1 MVSDELLVGVIGA
14 IVAIIVGVIPL
25 FWAKWNEIRHEIKKI
40 KMEKYD
46 ELLKSLTS
54 FMNSPSQQTCVDF
67 VMAFN
72 RSSSYADAD
81 VMNKCNEFCKA
92 LETATLVR
100 HNRGQATRGFT
111 TLEQTINENTEKIS
125 DIFKAIRKD
134 INPRSILSTQKEIDF
149 KVYYAQSL

>member
-25 FWAKWNEIRHEIKKI
+25 FWAKWNKIRQDIKKI

-46 ELLKSLTS
+46 ELLKGLTS
-54 FMNSPSQQTCVDF
+54 FMNSPTEQTCIDF

-72 RSSSYADAD
+72 RSPSYADAE
-81 VMNKCNEFCKA
+81 VMDKCNEFCKA

-100 HNRGQATRGFT
+100 HKKGHANGGSV

-134 INPRSILSTQKEIDF
+134 INPKSILSREKEIDF
-149 KVYYAQSL
+149 QVYYAQNL

>member
-1 MVSDELLVGVIGA
+1 MVSDELLVGIIGA

-25 FWAKWNEIRHEIKKI
+25 FWAKWSEIRQDIKKI

-46 ELLKSLTS
+46 ELLKALTS
-54 FMNSPSQQTCVDF
+54 FMNDPTEVTCIEF

-81 VMNKCNEFCKA
+81 VMDKCNEFCKA
-92 LETATLVR
+92 LETATIVR
-100 HNRGQATRGFT
+100 HQKGHSKGSV

-125 DIFKAIRKD
+125 DIFKAIRRD
-134 INPRSILSTQKEIDF
+134 INPGSILSRQKEIDF
-149 KVYYAQSL
+149 QVYYAQNL